1 MTNHCPFCDS
11 KLVYR
16 DISADFD
23 TVTEQWWCPQ
33 CKELIEADEPGL
45 RNRDT
50 AATGT
55 AERE

>member
-1 MTNHCPFCDS
+1 MPKCPFCDS

-16 DISADFD
+16 DLSADFD

-45 RNRDT
+45 RNRD
-50 AATGT
+50 
-55 AERE
+55 AEKAGEHDDT